1 MQDATTPTPQNIGTG
16 TDVIVTDIR
25 QTASDMSGWLKFLGV
40 INIIYGA
47 LTALSIV
54 GIIIAWIPI
63 WMGVLLFQAGSSATN
78 AQMGQA
84 NHELVTMVRKLKTF
98 FILTSILIIV
108 SIATIIIV
116 FFTVG
121 IGILP
126 FLDSAQNFN
135 SSF

>member
-1 MQDATTPTPQNIGTG
+1 MQDASTPTPQNIGTG
-16 TDVIVTDIR
+16 TDLIINEIR

-78 AQMGQA
+78 AQMGHS
-84 NHELVTMVRKLKTF
+84 NHEMVTMVRKLKTF